1 MRGRDSCIPFLLA
14 ELTAHFTS
22 IAVYRGRELCVLG
35 PGIILFQT
43 WFFYAYFSR
52 ILGHIIIIFIPK
64 NSVTFL
70 LYYLCKIITHTK
82 DLISIYEFFLWLRAQ
97 WQTSI
102 ADKQLLYKKGF
113 WAVTGQY
120 GLECQSVRT
129 QCLSLSLSLFLP
141 FMVFSFSVWL
151 FTIAMSY
158 SIIRYKIIEKE
169 LFVHLPINSFIL
181 PQMRHI
187 LIADVMICHVRWLTS
202 SPRPYRPL
210 TLGIYWIFQ
219 CLVFSL
225 EFMYF
230 NWKPDEII
238 HICYRT
244 KYYD

>member
-129 QCLSLSLSLFLP
+129 QCLSLSLSLSTIYGVFL
-141 FMVFSFSVWL
+141 FCMVIHYCNV
-151 FTIAMSY
+151 
-158 SIIRYKIIEKE
+158 
-169 LFVHLPINSFIL
+169 
-181 PQMRHI
+181 
-187 LIADVMICHVRWLTS
+187 
-202 SPRPYRPL
+202 
-210 TLGIYWIFQ
+210 IFNH
-219 CLVFSL
+219 SL
-225 EFMYF
+225 
-230 NWKPDEII
+230 
-238 HICYRT
+238 
-244 KYYD
+244 